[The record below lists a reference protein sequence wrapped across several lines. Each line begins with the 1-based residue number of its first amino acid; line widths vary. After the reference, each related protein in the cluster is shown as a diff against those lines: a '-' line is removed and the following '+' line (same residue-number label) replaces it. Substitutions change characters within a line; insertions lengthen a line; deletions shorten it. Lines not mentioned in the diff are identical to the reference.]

1 MAVIREEAREEV
13 GEEDDDEDF
22 CEVTEEVAGGLVAFA
37 RVSCRFVFDGE
48 CLRGNATG

>member
-13 GEEDDDEDF
+13 GEEDEDEDF
-22 CEVTEEVAGGLVAFA
+22 RDVTEEVAGGLAFA
-37 RVSCRFVFDGE
+37 RVSCRFVLVGE